1 MGTMDFLTD
10 TLPPRALPQ
19 GPLPQGPLPRGSGPR
34 GSGPRGSGPRGAVP
48 AAASHRGL
56 SGRRT
61 LPRQRTLK
69 DSIGCVGVGLH
80 GGREVALTLHPA
92 AAGTG
97 IRFRRGDLGVEIPA
111 RFDAVA
117 DTRLCTEI
125 AAADR
130 PEVTIGTIEHVM
142 AALAGC
148 GIDNAVIEVDGPE
161 IPILDGSAAP
171 FVFLIDCA
179 GVVEQEAPRRVIE
192 ILRPIEV
199 RTGGAC
205 AALLPV
211 HDASAHGAPA
221 HGAEAAMAGELEM
234 AFSIAFDAPAIG
246 RQSLRL
252 RLTEDGFR
260 QELAHA
266 RTFTL
271 AAEIEGLRASGRARG
286 GSLDN
291 AVVVD
296 GARVLNPGGLRAPD
310 EFVRHKLLDAVGDL
324 ALAGATLRGRFVA
337 HCSGHALNNRL
348 LRALF
353 ASEGAWA
360 EVAPASSR
368 LSAAA

>member
-1 MGTMDFLTD
+1 MEPMDFLTD

-19 GPLPQGPLPRGSGPR
+19 GQLPRGAAP
-34 GSGPRGSGPRGAVP
+34 V
-48 AAASHRGL
+48 AASHRGL
-56 SGRRT
+56 PGQRA

-69 DSIGCVGVGLH
+69 EAIGCVGVGLH

-92 AAGTG
+92 APGSG
-97 IRFRRGDLGVEIPA
+97 IRFRRGDLGVDIPA

-130 PEVTIGTIEHVM
+130 PDAAIGTIEHVM

-148 GIDNAVIEVDGPE
+148 GIDNAVVEVDGPE

-192 ILRPIEV
+192 ILHPIEV
-199 RTGGAC
+199 RAGRAC
-205 AALLPV
+205 AALLP
-211 HDASAHGAPA
+211 ARGP
-221 HGAEAAMAGELEM
+221 EAAMAGELEM

-260 QELAHA
+260 HELAHA

-296 GARVLNPGGLRAPD
+296 GEHVLNPGGLRAPD

-324 ALAGATLRGRFVA
+324 ALAGAALRGRFVA

-353 ASEGAWA
+353 ASEGAWR
-360 EVAPASSR
+360 EIKPAASPR
-368 LSAAA
+368 LSVAA